1 MAPPGELIGTEHSGG
16 RGGRYVGRFA
26 PSPTGPLH
34 LGSLVAALGSWADAR
49 AQGGTWFVRIE
60 DVDTMRASREAER
73 VILDQLGACGLVS
86 DGPILRQSE
95 RSACY
100 SAALDRLANLG
111 TLFGCRCS
119 RRLLEYAAVNAW
131 GEPIYPG
138 TCAAL
143 GLPLDRHAV
152 RFALPGQGAT
162 RFTDRRHGPL
172 EQDVAREIGP
182 FVLRRADGCYTYQ
195 LAVVVDDADQG
206 VTDVVRGDDL
216 LMNTP
221 RQIVLGEALGFPIP
235 RYLHLPLVRA
245 PDGQKLSKQTL
256 ARAIASD
263 EALPALRAAWQ
274 HLGQV
279 DPGLVDDVSAFLRFA
294 AAHWNLARVP
304 PPV

>member
-1 MAPPGELIGTEHSGG
+1 MDAADELIVSARPGQDF
-16 RGGRYVGRFA
+16 GRYIGRFA

-49 AQGGTWFVRIE
+49 AQGGAWLVRIE
-60 DVDTMRASREAER
+60 DVDTTRASREAER
-73 VILDQLGACGLVS
+73 VILEQLSACALVS

-95 RSACY
+95 RSPRYGAAIAELASR
-100 SAALDRLANLG
+100 SA
-111 TLFGCRCS
+111 LFGCRCS
-119 RRLLEYAAVNAW
+119 RRLLEDAPINAW

-143 GLPLDRHAV
+143 ALPLDRHAV
-152 RFALPGQGAT
+152 RFAVPGRGLT
-162 RFTDRRHGPL
+162 RFIDRRHGPL
-172 EQDVAREIGP
+172 EQDVRKEIGP
-182 FVLRRADGCYTYQ
+182 FVLRRADGCTTYQ

-221 RQIVLGEALGFPIP
+221 RQIVLAEALGFPIP

-256 ARAIASD
+256 ARAIAPD

-279 DPGLVDDVSAFLRFA
+279 DPGRVDDVPAFLRFA
-294 AAHWNLARVP
+294 ARNWSVNRLL
-304 PPV
+304 